1 MDEDDEFF
9 EAAPVSIES
18 SNYNNNNNASLTPKQ
33 QQMTIKNQVFK
44 VAIIDATTD
53 VTKINFR
60 VQTTTNLPEFKE
72 STFEVN
78 RPHEEFVWLHHTL
91 TENSAYAGY
100 LIPPCPPDPDF
111 STSREKYGRYAEVQQ
126 QYNKIMLKSSGS
138 QTKPGGDIKAA
149 PSSSRTLDKLKKD
162 CEAEYLASFKKC
174 VTSHEQF
181 LSRLVQHDL
190 FRTDANLKIFLE
202 CKESLKH
209 HMGSTS
215 TQARNFMTNVFSKAV
230 QLSDEYIFKKMNE
243 KEGVLSERRDSM
255 ASSVMGNLPND
266 DFAKRYSYIKSKL
279 KHIELLRSTSRT
291 VVQKGKNL
299 SNFADWINE
308 AAVSVHQHQRVIE
321 NSCKSAVPQLEVL
334 TAQVP
339 QEKLEIQKRCQSKW
353 TETDLRLF
361 QKHLSFS
368 NNDTS
373 LLSHISSSASTSSSS
388 TTANRLHET
397 SQNDLVM
404 STLLPSIAALHRSM
418 LHETRAQ
425 QRLANDYDLQLALMF
440 LTIQNDLKAAKT
452 LIYRRMKVHERL
464 VKVSDE
470 IQSVQANTYERGMLQ
485 QREADLKNQFEKF
498 NTIGARELEA
508 QSREQETRLPLQFR
522 AHAQMQYKQHIYAAK
537 EIKNLLDRL

>member
-44 VAIIDATTD
+44 VSIIDATTD

-111 STSREKYGRYAEVQQ
+111 STSREKYGRYAEVQL
-126 QYNKIMLKSSGS
+126 QYNKIMVKSSS
-138 QTKPGGDIKAA
+138 TTKPGGEIKAP

-181 LSRLVQHDL
+181 LSRLVLHDL

-243 KEGVLSERRDSM
+243 KEGVMSERRDSM
-255 ASSVMGNLPND
+255 ASSVIGNLPND

-334 TAQVP
+334 TAVGP
-339 QEKLEIQKRCQSKW
+339 QEKSENQKRNQSKW

-361 QKHLSFS
+361 QKHLSSS
-368 NNDTS
+368 NNDMS
-373 LLSHISSSASTSSSS
+373 LLSQSSASTSSSS
-388 TTANRLHET
+388 TANRLHET

-452 LIYRRMKVHERL
+452 LIYRRMKVHEKL
-464 VKVSDE
+464 GKVSDE
-470 IQSVQANTYERGMLQ
+470 IQSVQANTYERGRLQ
-485 QREADLKNQFEKF
+485 QHEADLKNQFEKF

-537 EIKNLLDRL
+537 EIKNLLDKL